1 MQLQAAIFSSR
12 FYLTLDLRDAYFNV
26 DDSTV
31 NDKSLLTP
39 FRESYVEM
47 SMPTGLYVHRAV
59 ERCRLHL
66 RSFDTTSFIALAGK
80 ASAGSP
86 SRLKAPFLARD
97 LAPLSPS
104 EPLCHNNFAR
114 QIHGSVSCVLG
125 IFKFTDSIQVGLW
138 SKSRP

>member
-59 ERCRLHL
+59 EKCRLL
-66 RSFDTTSFIALAGK
+66 FT
-80 ASAGSP
+80 
-86 SRLKAPFLARD
+86 
-97 LAPLSPS
+97 
-104 EPLCHNNFAR
+104 
-114 QIHGSVSCVLG
+114 VL
-125 IFKFTDSIQVGLW
+125 
-138 SKSRP
+138 